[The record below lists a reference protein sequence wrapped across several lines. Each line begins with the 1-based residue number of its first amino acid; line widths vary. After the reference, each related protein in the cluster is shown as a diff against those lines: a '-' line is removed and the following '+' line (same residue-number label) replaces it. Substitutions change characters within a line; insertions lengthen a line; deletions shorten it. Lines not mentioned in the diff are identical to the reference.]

1 MLGGW
6 LLDRMR
12 GRALSSGLR
21 EVERFVRALEAMED
35 EELGVLVAVIA
46 AVRANFE
53 TQGVLPEGLFAD
65 TALPSVEAL
74 GVHQMKINRV
84 ARQFARMG
92 RKTDSAAAMVLSYS
106 LRCLNVP
113 ELRPLGRRMWAAL
126 GRGFAFAEEA
136 LRDGEEERGAPF
148 PARVWKEWRDIP
160 VGLEPEPVGPARA
173 GSGV

>member
-1 MLGGW
+1 
-6 LLDRMR
+6 MR
-12 GRALSSGLR
+12 GRALSAGAR

-35 EELGVLVAVIA
+35 EDLGILVAVTA

-53 TQGVLPEGLFAD
+53 THGVLPEGLFAD

-74 GVHQMKINRV
+74 GVHQMKINKV
-84 ARQFARMG
+84 ARQFTRMG

-126 GRGFAFAEEA
+126 SRGFTHAEEA

-148 PARVWKEWRDIP
+148 PDRVWKEWRAIP
-160 VGLEPEPVGPARA
+160 VGLEPEPDETARA
-173 GSGV
+173 GPGV